1 MIISYFLFITNV
13 RIKSVKH
20 GQPNKPH
27 KWEFGGGKK
36 HQFEEETD
44 QETERQ
50 TAEEIALSIGRW
62 QKPHPITKKI
72 TPKIEK

>member
-20 GQPNKPH
+20 GEPNQPH
-27 KWEFGGGKK
+27 KRKLRDGQSSKLK
-36 HQFEEETD
+36 EEND
-44 QETERQ
+44 QKTERQ
-50 TAEEIALSIGRW
+50 AAEEIALSIGRW
-62 QKPHPITKKI
+62 QKPDEITKKI